1 MGFSCI
7 KRIAC
12 IQVLF
17 LWLSCVASSASIF
30 DKRDRALE
38 FAGDLG
44 AMVMKD
50 RDGRVTGTRFRVWA
64 PNAGSVSVIGT
75 FNRWNGDRHPMTME
89 RTGGVWSVEIPSAKP
104 GDEYLFLI
112 NGELRRKDPRARMV
126 TASDGN
132 CVIYDTGAF
141 DWGDALDFKSSGSLR
156 DLVIYQLHPG
166 TFHDPDPNDGEP
178 GTLTDAIAKL
188 DHLVELGVNCVLL
201 MPVNEFHG
209 RHSWGYNPSDLFA
222 IESSYGGPDAL
233 KEFVKACHERGLAV
247 HVDIVHNHYG
257 PQDLDL
263 VRFDGYGGGDNR
275 NGIYFYEDA
284 ERGDTPWGPR
294 PDFGR
299 REVRDFIRDNVRMW
313 FLEYRIDG
321 LRWDSTV
328 NIRAVDNGRTPNPE
342 GEKMLHRISKMIAKE
357 FPGKISIA
365 EDSVGDPRFH
375 GSWEYDFHHGGG
387 GGLVPQIVERPDR
400 LRDIGDIAR
409 RIDSE
414 LGFRRVIY
422 SENHD
427 EVGRLN
433 GKRRILM
440 DVDEDDPLGL
450 EARRKAALAAA
461 TTLTSPGVPLVFM
474 GQELLETEEFHDSNP
489 LDWGR
494 GDVSFHNARL
504 YRDLVR
510 LRRNLDERSAGLTSP
525 DTRIVKSDPRR
536 KLLTWRRYL
545 PGRAGQDIYVVA
557 NFGGEPIEDH
567 PVYFPQSGEWTLLLN
582 TDDTKYGPDR
592 SGMRPAS
599 LRTDSRGQIAVSI
612 APYSAQIYGVGK
624 HIPEEIDMAA
634 MREEWE
640 AAHGE
645 PVADAAA
652 AVPDATPRPV
662 EDDVAPPEPEWIPF
676 ASNAGQ
682 FVVLVNFSQ
691 PHPWDPSN
699 PDFRMGIIADW
710 LWRAEMG
717 FVNGFDIAFKIMDPA
732 TGLEYGGNG
741 IVQERMP
748 VIGTMVEGGPPIL
761 VRGPLN
767 GGFILSFNERDLR
780 FRFERRAESRHHR
793 ISIMGTF
800 NNWDP
805 GADLMTMAGDH
816 LWETEIVFDDAR
828 EAAFVF
834 IADGSLDKQW
844 GGGGVGLP
852 ASGVAEELGE
862 PIRFDV
868 PLDGPHRITFNEL
881 TGDFTVEPLD
891 NSAARPLPPVPEV
904 RPVEEIHR
912 IERAAR

>member
-1 MGFSCI
+1 
-7 KRIAC
+7 
-12 IQVLF
+12 
-17 LWLSCVASSASIF
+17 
-30 DKRDRALE
+30 
-38 FAGDLG
+38 
-44 AMVMKD
+44 MKD
-50 RDGRVTGTRFRVWA
+50 RDGRVVGTKFRVWA
-64 PNAGSVSVIGT
+64 PNAESVSVIGT
-75 FNRWNGDRHPMTME
+75 FNRWDGDRHPMREE
-89 RTGGVWSVEIPSAKP
+89 RDGGVWSVEIPSAKP

-112 NGELRRKDPRARMV
+112 NGELRRKDPRARQV

-132 CVIYDTGAF
+132 CVIYDTAAF
-141 DWGDALDFKSSGSLR
+141 KWGDALDFKSSGSLR

-166 TFHDPDPNDGEP
+166 TFHDPTPLDGEP
-178 GTLTDAIAKL
+178 ATLIDAIDKL
-188 DHLVELGVNCVLL
+188 DHLVDMGVNCVLL

-233 KEFVKACHERGLAV
+233 KEFVKACHERGIAV

-257 PQDLDL
+257 PQDLSL
-263 VRFDGYGGGDNR
+263 IRFDGYGGGDNR
-275 NGIYFYEDA
+275 NGIYFYEDK

-375 GSWEYDFHHGGG
+375 GSWEYDFHHGGN
-387 GGLVPQIVERPDR
+387 GGLVPQLVERTDSM
-400 LRDIGDIAR
+400 RDIDDIGN
-409 RIDSE
+409 RIVSD
-414 LGFRRVIY
+414 LGFQRVIY

-433 GKRRILM
+433 DKRRILV
-440 DVDEDDPLGL
+440 DVDENDPLGL
-450 EARRKAALAAA
+450 KARRKAALAAA

-474 GQELLETEEFHDSNP
+474 GQELLETREFHDSNP

-494 GDVSFHNARL
+494 GEISFRNAQL

-510 LRRNLDERSAGLTSP
+510 LRRNLDDRSAGLTSP
-525 DTRIVKSDPRR
+525 ETRIVKSDPRR

-545 PGRAGQDIYVVA
+545 PGRPEQDIYVVA
-557 NFGGEPIEDH
+557 NFGGEAIENH
-567 PVYFPQSGEWTLLLN
+567 PVYFPQSGEWTLLVN
-582 TDDTKYGPDR
+582 TDDRKYGEDLTGLRPD
-592 SGMRPAS
+592 S
-599 LRTDSRGQIAVSI
+599 LRTNGRGQIAVSI

-624 HIPEEIDMAA
+624 HIPEEIDLAA

-645 PVADAAA
+645 RVEETTAAI
-652 AVPDATPRPV
+652 PDPTPRPV
-662 EDDVAPPEPEWIPF
+662 EEDLPPPEPEWIPF
-676 ASNAGQ
+676 ATKAGQ

-691 PHPWDPSN
+691 PHPWDPAN
-699 PDFRMGIIADW
+699 PDFSMGIIADW

-732 TGLEYGGNG
+732 TGVEYGGNG
-741 IVQERMP
+741 IPQERVP
-748 VIGTMVEGGPPIL
+748 VVGTMVEGGPPVL

-767 GGFILSFNERDLR
+767 GGFILSFNEQDLR
-780 FRFERRAESRHHR
+780 YRFERRAESDFHR
-793 ISIMGTF
+793 FSIMGSF

-805 GADLMTMAGDH
+805 TADLMTMAGDH
-816 LWETEIVFDDAR
+816 LWEAEIDFDDVRDA
-828 EAAFVF
+828 EFVF
-834 IADGSLDKQW
+834 IADQSLETQW
-844 GGGGVGLP
+844 GGGLVALP
-852 ASGVAEELGE
+852 ASGIAEELGE
-862 PIRFDV
+862 PFRFEN
-868 PLDGPHRITFNEL
+868 PLSGPHRITFNER
-881 TGDFTVEPLD
+881 TGEFTVDPLD
-891 NSAARPLPPVPEV
+891 PAAARPLPPVPEV
-904 RPVEEIHR
+904 KPMEEIHR
-912 IERAAR
+912 IERADR